1 MIPDGYRILVKY
13 DGEKEQFIASVPELG
28 DLKAVGKTRAEA
40 LEGAEAE
47 VENAF
52 RQAAEEG
59 KEMPPP
65 LDGTEFSGELTVK
78 VSPSLHRELV
88 YLAKTD
94 GIEIDQLLGEIVSAG
109 CAIRSAIKSRPQA
122 TEHKGRDSRGRDGR
136 RDGRRPGR
144 GNRYF
149 NIMDDKA
156 SFMEYVRGL
165 ETGGGGGRG
174 GRRGGGGRGRGRK

>member
-1 MIPDGYRILVKY
+1 MIPDGYRILVRY
-13 DGEKEQFIASVPELG
+13 DGEKEKFVASVPELG
-28 DLKAVGKTRAEA
+28 NIKASGSTRAEA
-40 LEGAEAE
+40 LAGAEAE

-52 RQAAEEG
+52 RKAAEEG
-59 KEMPPP
+59 REMPPP
-65 LDGTEFSGELTVK
+65 LEGTEFNGELTFK

-88 YLAKTD
+88 FLSRSD
-94 GIEIDQLLGEIVSAG
+94 GIELDQLLNEIVSAG
-109 CAIRSAIKSRPQA
+109 CAIRSSIKSRPQA
-122 TEHKGRDSRGRDGR
+122 WENQGREGRGRDGR
-136 RDGRRPGR
+136 RDGRRQAR
-144 GNRYF
+144 GSRYF